1 MSSATSSIPLFDA
14 DNHLYETREA
24 FTKFLPE
31 RHRGAIDYVDVDEL
45 EGLDDESIR
54 KIMGGNLAHL
64 MNVSEVAA
72 R

>member
-31 RHRGAIDYVDVDEL
+31 RHRGAIDDVDVDEL
-45 EGLDDESIR
+45 KGLDESIR

-64 MNVSEVAA
+64 MDVSEVAA